1 MLPPRMNTEQ
11 QNAPQAP
18 LPSRPWWGKPW
29 FQGLALTLLAFIGML
44 QYQFVPG
51 FVTDADGNTGLYATS
66 VGLPG
71 ADGYY
76 HIKMAWLYRTGEVGE
91 AGGDFHWT
99 RESLWNGEFSDKD
112 YLFHVYLVP
121 FTLFADGP
129 GDAQGLIT
137 GAKLGISVL
146 GALLVLSLFT
156 ALRLLGARW
165 AWLFT
170 LGLIA
175 VGGSYFV
182 FRMNL
187 CRSYVVSVTL
197 ALAGW
202 TLIVRRQRLGLLALS
217 TIYTLSYT
225 ASHLLLAM
233 LLVRTVMEL
242 VLGAREGSTRR
253 RDLKDNALMGAAI
266 AGGIALGCLLHPESW
281 NLVKLWWVQNVVVL
295 ALSHKDTVAPV
306 IDNISGLFGTNTDYG
321 NAVEVALG
329 RELNPTAGPAAVFGT
344 PLIFFPPMLLPLAAA
359 VMGWRPSREAVLTA
373 TIAVVWL
380 VGYLVNGR
388 FLEYAAPFMTLA
400 IGVWVTE
407 LLTSAQYQ
415 AWKERRPVVGRA
427 LPISGAVI
435 AVIATLSI
443 WVGAAISYRVH
454 DRGDIEL
461 AAVYLHEHPE
471 THGKLVWHDRWDDF
485 TELLFFAS
493 ECDYL
498 AGLDPTFFLLKDR
511 KKYEDWWDVKRG
523 KRRDVLGPIRDDFKA
538 DYILAHRSSSEYF
551 YNRLNEEARA
561 GNLKLLIRAPDD
573 EWALYEVLPKPAAT
587 P

>member
-51 FVTDADGNTGLYATS
+51 FVTDAEGDTALYSTS
-66 VGLPG
+66 VGLP
-71 ADGYY
+71 DVDSYY
-76 HIKMAWLYRTGEVGE
+76 HIKMAWLIRTGEFGE
-91 AGGDFHWT
+91 AGGNFHWT
-99 RESLWNGEFSDKD
+99 RESTWSDSFSDKD

-129 GDAQGLIT
+129 GDARGLIT

-146 GALLVLSLFT
+146 GALMVLVLYT
-156 ALRLLGARW
+156 VLRGFDVRH
-165 AWLFT
+165 AWVFT
-170 LGLIA
+170 LGLAA
-175 VGGSYFV
+175 VGGTYWV
-182 FRMNL
+182 FRMNM
-187 CRSYVVSVTL
+187 CRSYQISVIL

-202 TLIVRRQRLGLLALS
+202 LLIARRRRLALLLVAA
-217 TIYTLSYT
+217 IYTLSYT

-233 LLVRTVMEL
+233 LLVRAVMEL
-242 VLGAREGSTRR
+242 VVGPRPGGSRLA
-253 RDLKDNALMGAAI
+253 DLKANSVLAGCI
-266 AGGIALGCLLHPESW
+266 VGGIALGCLLHPESW

-295 ALSHKDTVAPV
+295 ALSHEGTVAQV
-306 IDNISGLFGTNTDYG
+306 VDNVSALFGHPTNYG
-321 NAVEVALG
+321 AGVEIALG
-329 RELNPTAGPAAVFGT
+329 RELAPTAAPAAIFGT

-359 VMGWRPSREAVLTA
+359 IMGWRPSREAVLTA
-373 TIAVVWL
+373 TVAVVWL
-380 VGYLVNGR
+380 VGYMLNSR

-400 IGVWVTE
+400 IGIWVTE
-407 LLTSAQYQ
+407 LLSSSSYRD
-415 AWKERRPVVGRA
+415 WMERRPIIARA

-435 AVIATLSI
+435 AMIAGASMWI
-443 WVGAAISYRVH
+443 GAALSYRAR
-454 DRGDIEL
+454 DLGDIEL
-461 AAVYLHEHPE
+461 AGRYLHEHPE

-485 TELLFFAS
+485 PSLLFFAS

-498 AGLDPTFFLLKDR
+498 IGLDPTFFLVHDEE
-511 KKYEDWWDVKRG
+511 KYKTWWEIKRG